1 MEPVSPKTLE
11 EVTQL
16 ERAILPEQAVVREY
30 HLINLHLIMLV
41 RTLEIPIMK
50 TIKKAI
56 IMVLVHLESPEV
68 GIRGMVLVQETVME
82 SVPEVVIVQG
92 LDGVRQQEQ
101 VKQTELLRPM
111 DLHGEYP
118 VEVLKAILQEHPKVF
133 QRDRVLLTAKDY
145 WRFDNQCSVT
155 VYK

>member
-1 MEPVSPKTLE
+1 
-11 EVTQL
+11 
-16 ERAILPEQAVVREY
+16 
-30 HLINLHLIMLV
+30 
-41 RTLEIPIMK
+41 
-50 TIKKAI
+50 
-56 IMVLVHLESPEV
+56 MVLVHLESPEV

-92 LDGVRQQEQ
+92 LDGVRQLEQ

-133 QRDRVLLTAKDY
+133 QRDRVLLTAKDTVLLMVLLRDY
-145 WRFDNQCSVT
+145 LIPMDREPVPVT
-155 VYK
+155 V